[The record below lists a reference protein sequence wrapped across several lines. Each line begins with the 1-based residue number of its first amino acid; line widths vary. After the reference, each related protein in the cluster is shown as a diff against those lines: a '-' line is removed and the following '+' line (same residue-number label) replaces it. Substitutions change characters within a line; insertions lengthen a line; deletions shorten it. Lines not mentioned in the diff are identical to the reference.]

1 MDAVE
6 VDPRE
11 LKGAG
16 RWRVQQEGNLESVV
30 LWGGFIVVVR
40 VFFYLFIS
48 SEKNILQLWELL
60 LKQPQDERG
69 WGGSGARGSAASP
82 LNALAARMGSCVL
95 SR

>member
-1 MDAVE
+1 MGDGE
-6 VDPRE
+6 CSRKE
-11 LKGAG
+11 TSSL
-16 RWRVQQEGNLESVV
+16 WF
-30 LWGGFIVVVR
+30 WGGFIVVVR
-40 VFFYLFIS
+40 GFFYLFIS

-69 WGGSGARGSAASP
+69 WGGSGAKGSAASP

>member
-6 VDPRE
+6 VDPGE
-11 LKGAG
+11 LKELGDG
-16 RWRVQQEGNLESVV
+16 ECSRKETSSLCGFGGV
-30 LWGGFIVVVR
+30 LLLLLG
-40 VFFYLFIS
+40 FFYLFIS